1 MITQDSLVVAQFT
14 GPGGR
19 RNCGPGFFRA
29 RNERARRQCVLI
41 CAVHTIKRV
50 FETSDGL
57 SQYLQEIGRVALL
70 TPAEELALAERVRQ
84 GDRKAREQM
93 IAANLR
99 LVVKIAHDYEN
110 LGLPLADLIAE
121 GNIGLMKAVDR
132 FDPHKGAKLSTYSAW
147 WIKQS
152 IRRALA
158 NQARTIRLPVHLV
171 DRIGKMKRAS
181 LSLNETLGRDPTDE
195 ELAQQLG
202 TSSVKVSQLR
212 SLGGRPASLNA
223 RIGEDDDGTEFGEI
237 IGDPHAATPAD
248 WFQDKSL
255 RVEMK
260 EVLDKLDPR
269 EAEVLTL
276 RFGLDGRP
284 ERTLEDVGKRF
295 KVTRERVR
303 QIQNVALAKL
313 RKIIEQRERAP
324 VFALS

>member
-1 MITQDSLVVAQFT
+1 
-14 GPGGR
+14 
-19 RNCGPGFFRA
+19 
-29 RNERARRQCVLI
+29 
-41 CAVHTIKRV
+41 VHSIKRSI
-50 FETSDGL
+50 ETSDGL

-70 TPAEELALAERVRQ
+70 TPEQELALAERVRH

-99 LVVKIAHDYEN
+99 LVVKISHDYEN
-110 LGLPLADLIAE
+110 LGLPLSDLIAE

-171 DRIGKMKRAS
+171 DRIGKMKRTS
-181 LSLNETLGRDPTDE
+181 LSLNETLGREPTDE
-195 ELAQQLG
+195 ELAQELG

-212 SLGGRPASLNA
+212 TLGVRPASLTA
-223 RIGEDDDGTEFGEI
+223 RVGEDDDGTEFGEI
-237 IGDPHAATPAD
+237 IGDPHAATPSD
-248 WFQDKSL
+248 CFQDKSL
-255 RVEMK
+255 RIEMK

-269 EAEVLTL
+269 EAEVLSM

-324 VFALS
+324 SFAWS